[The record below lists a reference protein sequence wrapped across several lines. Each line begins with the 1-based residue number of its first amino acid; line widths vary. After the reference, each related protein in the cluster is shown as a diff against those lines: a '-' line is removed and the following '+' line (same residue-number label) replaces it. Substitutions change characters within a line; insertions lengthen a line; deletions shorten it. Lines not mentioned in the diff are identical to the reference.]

1 MAQKK
6 QKRKKP
12 TLKFEGDYKGKNLKE
27 KSLEFGRTAKKQAT
41 RIAKDISTTIVR
53 KQKMQMCAKK
63 GGKWVKGKCV
73 SK

>member
-6 QKRKKP
+6 EKRKKVR
-12 TLKFEGDYKGKNLKE
+12 LKFEGDYKGKSLKE
-27 KSLEFGRTAKKQAT
+27 KSLEFGRTAKKQAVG
-41 RIAKDISTTIVR
+41 IAKELR
-53 KQKMQMCAKK
+53 GKQKMQMCAKK